1 MTEPLDD
8 VGLVACSTTYR
19 VVTLLPALDDGGGG
33 GPMALDP
40 ELVGIAG
47 GGILE
52 DKVTGPPKSSLKMS
66 FTPLLLTWTA

>member
-1 MTEPLDD
+1 MIEPLDAD

-19 VVTLLPALDDGGGG
+19 VVKLFPVLDGGGGG

-40 ELVGIAG
+40 ELEGVAG

-52 DKVTGPPKSSLKMS
+52 DVPGPPNSSPKLS
-66 FTPLLLTWTA
+66 LILRLFT